1 MITVILPFYLIDI
14 QVTGHR
20 KWALIT
26 INLEF
31 KLAQVISSL
40 FAPFLISK
48 LCDNIYSIYNSI
60 LCMQLK
66 LERCIGHGEGYI
78 V

>member
-1 MITVILPFYLIDI
+1 
-14 QVTGHR
+14 
-20 KWALIT
+20 
-26 INLEF
+26 
-31 KLAQVISSL
+31 
-40 FAPFLISK
+40 

-60 LCMQLK
+60 LCTQLK